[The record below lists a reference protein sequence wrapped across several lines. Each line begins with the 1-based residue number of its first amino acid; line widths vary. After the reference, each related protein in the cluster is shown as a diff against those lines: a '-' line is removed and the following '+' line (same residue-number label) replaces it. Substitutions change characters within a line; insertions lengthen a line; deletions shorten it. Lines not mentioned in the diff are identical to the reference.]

1 MPKGGWR
8 CVVVVMLMCSVV
20 LQLWSQASALSL
32 RLLPTALR
40 RRQHVS
46 SLSPTATATAAGTG
60 SASRDPG
67 WVAALQM
74 LRDSRE
80 RYVIVDA
87 KNGLGNRLRALAS
100 AMAVAATLDRPLLL
114 VWVSDL
120 HCNCSFRR
128 LFAQPLPFT
137 LLEEEIPPAN
147 LTDPRH
153 FQRYNYMRPEPGA
166 VKDAPIIPDPRRH
179 LYFKSAFV
187 MNHAH
192 GKWTHAQQQIQ
203 RLVPAARVARQLI
216 ADKTMVGL
224 HIRNVFDAPR
234 DSRTFSSTTGNEAI
248 AAAEKEYG
256 RKGTSKLLAWRKAAH
271 WSNFVPRITSL
282 VRQHSLTRTSGG
294 LSQQPL
300 RFYLAADSE
309 EAYASLLKRF
319 PNRIL
324 VTRRECASERC
335 DFRDCEGT
343 LYALVDMLNLART
356 RLILGSGWSSYSEVA
371 AYLGGSS
378 GNPVPIL
385 MAGRDFGALVG
396 AEHGRY
402 SPKTPCCNPL
412 EGGTDGEAFLGMEAG
427 AEDGDPDNLI
437 QHFWPRPF

>member
-1 MPKGGWR
+1 MPKGWWR
-8 CVVVVMLMCSVV
+8 CVVVVLLMCSVV

-46 SLSPTATATAAGTG
+46 SLSPTATATAAGAG

-137 LLEEEIPPAN
+137 LLEEEIPLAN

-187 MNHAH
+187 
-192 GKWTHAQQQIQ
+192 T
-203 RLVPAARVARQLI
+203 RPAPARPTGCGRRVFTR
-216 ADKTMVGL
+216 VG
-224 HIRNVFDAPR
+224 V
-234 DSRTFSSTTGNEAI
+234 
-248 AAAEKEYG
+248 G
-256 RKGTSKLLAWRKAAH
+256 R
-271 WSNFVPRITSL
+271 
-282 VRQHSLTRTSGG
+282 
-294 LSQQPL
+294 
-300 RFYLAADSE
+300 
-309 EAYASLLKRF
+309 
-319 PNRIL
+319 
-324 VTRRECASERC
+324 
-335 DFRDCEGT
+335 
-343 LYALVDMLNLART
+343 
-356 RLILGSGWSSYSEVA
+356 
-371 AYLGGSS
+371 
-378 GNPVPIL
+378 
-385 MAGRDFGALVG
+385 
-396 AEHGRY
+396 
-402 SPKTPCCNPL
+402 
-412 EGGTDGEAFLGMEAG
+412 
-427 AEDGDPDNLI
+427 
-437 QHFWPRPF
+437 

>member
-1 MPKGGWR
+1 
-8 CVVVVMLMCSVV
+8 MCSVV

-46 SLSPTATATAAGTG
+46 SLSPTATATAAGAG

-137 LLEEEIPPAN
+137 LLEEEIPLAN

-203 RLVPAARVARQLI
+203 RLV
-216 ADKTMVGL
+216 GL

-256 RKGTSKLLAWRKAAH
+256 RKGTSKLLA
-271 WSNFVPRITSL
+271 
-282 VRQHSLTRTSGG
+282 
-294 LSQQPL
+294 
-300 RFYLAADSE
+300 
-309 EAYASLLKRF
+309 RF

-356 RLILGSGWSSYSEVA
+356 RLILGSGWLPPTSA
-371 AYLGGSS
+371 A
-378 GNPVPIL
+378 
-385 MAGRDFGALVG
+385 RALVG

-412 EGGTDGEAFLGMEAG
+412 EGGTDGARHTPTSFPIPTLSLPARR
-427 AEDGDPDNLI
+427 
-437 QHFWPRPF
+437 FWGWKPGRRTATRTI

>member
-8 CVVVVMLMCSVV
+8 CVVVVLLMCSVV

-46 SLSPTATATAAGTG
+46 SLSPTATATAAGAG

-137 LLEEEIPPAN
+137 LLEEEIPLAN

-282 VRQHSLTRTSGG
+282 MRQHSLTRTSGG

>member
-1 MPKGGWR
+1 M
-8 CVVVVMLMCSVV
+8 
-20 LQLWSQASALSL
+20 
-32 RLLPTALR
+32 
-40 RRQHVS
+40 
-46 SLSPTATATAAGTG
+46 
-60 SASRDPG
+60 
-67 WVAALQM
+67 
-74 LRDSRE
+74 
-80 RYVIVDA
+80 
-87 KNGLGNRLRALAS
+87 
-100 AMAVAATLDRPLLL
+100 
-114 VWVSDL
+114 
-120 HCNCSFRR
+120 
-128 LFAQPLPFT
+128 
-137 LLEEEIPPAN
+137 
-147 LTDPRH
+147 
-153 FQRYNYMRPEPGA
+153 
-166 VKDAPIIPDPRRH
+166 
-179 LYFKSAFV
+179 
-187 MNHAH
+187 
-192 GKWTHAQQQIQ
+192 
-203 RLVPAARVARQLI
+203 
-216 ADKTMVGL
+216 
-224 HIRNVFDAPR
+224 
-234 DSRTFSSTTGNEAI
+234 
-248 AAAEKEYG
+248 
-256 RKGTSKLLAWRKAAH
+256 
-271 WSNFVPRITSL
+271 
-282 VRQHSLTRTSGG
+282 RQHSLTRTSGG